1 MIENVS
7 ILMPLRQQVSADVC
21 VFGYLRKVEQ
31 KRKIVKQNALQ
42 EKNVTFKN
50 HKIDFIQLCSILM
63 FKLSFSTHVETIES
77 YLGFYTF

>member
-1 MIENVS
+1 
-7 ILMPLRQQVSADVC
+7 MPLRQQVSADVF

-50 HKIDFIQLCSILM
+50 HKIDFIQLCSSILK